1 MAKKINFKYLFQRW
15 IVVMTM
21 VMLMFISGASALLLS
36 RYSSAGFLLVWPVL
50 GDFVLPL
57 CFVLLAQIFRNRLCA
72 FFAVLLAFASVILRI
87 IALVI
92 RKETFMPLGMD
103 SLLLLWEHA
112 DHRGLQAVLGRYYYL
127 WLIPV
132 GAGILSAII
141 YFCSRALYA
150 SRNRRRIIPNS
161 WITVFA
167 ILFVISIAAST
178 IYVFSQRKVVQ
189 DEVMASNLVRP
200 VPVVVA
206 ELAGDIV
213 GMALDKRSF
222 CGYFPEKLPEESAEI
237 LYASHISSLKSVG
250 AELKS
255 VPSSYDKI
263 IIIACESLDLE
274 FIRAINPQMP
284 PEITPNLDRLFR
296 ENIAFTNCFSAAQPT
311 SWGLTALL
319 MSRLDYR
326 RELKDPGNPSLFT
339 IGKKLGYSGYYF
351 SPVSGH
357 FGDNR
362 KTYLRLF
369 GGEIDKFYF
378 LEEWQKKFVT
388 VSREAWG
395 LADFELFDMVWKVL
409 KSPEIPERFISVIST
424 IDIHPPYTIAGYT
437 GCKHEFGSDFLNSL
451 HSFDHHLGKFIQQIK
466 SDPELFNSRTL
477 IVLTADHSATHGENY
492 LKRPDFNPSRI
503 PLVFIT
509 PSPEPL
515 KNLNREKYCSSIDI
529 TPTLVRLI
537 GGVIPKSFMGRDL
550 QEKKNCAISRTPG
563 HVLFVH
569 RRFDSKPLTVRL
581 GEKSYDTPEKQA
593 FNDYFNLYYSK

>member
-1 MAKKINFKYLFQRW
+1 MAKKITFKYLFQRW

-57 CFVLLAQIFRNRLCA
+57 CFVLLAQIFRNQLCA

-87 IALVI
+87 IALII
-92 RKETFMPLGMD
+92 RKETFMPLGTD

-112 DHRGLQAVLGRYYYL
+112 DHRGLQAVLGKYYCF
-127 WLIPV
+127 WLIPL
-132 GAGILSAII
+132 GIAVLAAII

-167 ILFVISIAAST
+167 ILFVISIIAST
-178 IYVFSQRKVVQ
+178 VYVFSQRKTMRDDAMV
-189 DEVMASNLVRP
+189 STLVRP

-206 ELAGDIV
+206 EIAGDIV
-213 GMALDKRSF
+213 DMALDKRAF
-222 CGYFPEKLPEESAEI
+222 CGYFPDKLPEESAEI
-237 LYASHISSLKSVG
+237 LYASHISSLKSIG
-250 AELKS
+250 AEQKS
-255 VPSSYDKI
+255 FQACYDKI
-263 IIIACESLDLE
+263 IVIACESLDLE
-274 FIRAINPQMP
+274 FISALNPAMP
-284 PEITPNLDRLFR
+284 REATPNLDRLLQK
-296 ENIAFTNCFSAAQPT
+296 NITFTNCFSAAQPT

-326 RELKDPGNPSLFT
+326 RELKDPGNPSLFS
-339 IGKKLGYSGYYF
+339 IGRKQGYAGYYF

-369 GGEIDKFYF
+369 GGDMDKFYF
-378 LEEWQKKFVT
+378 LEEWQKKFNT
-388 VSREAWG
+388 VSSEVWG
-395 LADFELFDMVWKVL
+395 LADFELFDMTLKVL
-409 KSPEIPERFISVIST
+409 KSPETPERFISVIST
-424 IDIHPPYTIAGYT
+424 IDIHPPYTVAGYP
-437 GCKHEFGSDFLNSL
+437 GCSHDFDSDFLKSL
-451 HSFDHHLGKFIQQIK
+451 HSFDYHLGNFIKRIMD
-466 SDPELFNSRTL
+466 DPQLYNSRTL

-492 LKRPDFNPSRI
+492 LKRPNFNPARI

-509 PSPEPL
+509 PDPAPL
-515 KNLNREKYCSSIDI
+515 KNLDRNKYCSSIDI
-529 TPTLVRLI
+529 TPTLVRFM
-537 GGVIPKSFMGRDL
+537 GGMIPKSFMGRDL
-550 QEKKNCAISRTPG
+550 QDKKNCAISRTPD

-569 RRFDSKPLTVRL
+569 RRFDRNPLTVKL